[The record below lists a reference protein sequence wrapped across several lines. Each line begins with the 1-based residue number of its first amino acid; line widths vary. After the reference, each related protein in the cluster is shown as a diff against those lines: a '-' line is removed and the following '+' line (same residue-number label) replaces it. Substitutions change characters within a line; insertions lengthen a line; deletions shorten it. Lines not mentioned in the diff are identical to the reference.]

1 MHLSKCLTEGGFKI
15 INGLPKMGKGP
26 MANEEDLKSS
36 NEASLPQPT
45 QAGRIDACMELI
57 SKAMKCLENND
68 KDCVMRKIEE
78 LVKADCHNGRLIGK
92 EVADGVRELVHRLW
106 LRNND
111 EERCELLRMLKS
123 LNVSRTWATRAVH
136 RTIHYLDELLARCG
150 IDWENRTTRN
160 SVIENIE
167 GLLRERFG
175 WSEVKMCEE
184 LWQFVGVNVNEF
196 RKYDIEPC
204 SWLSGLEL
212 LSDLRC
218 PYWLGMAKSDLVVW
232 KHDNKIRLRLS
243 TTNAID
249 AIFFPTLLGAVKKPS
264 LNIEFERGAPSAK
277 YVRKAIALGY
287 YVDLGINKWPWPE
300 LSTDEL
306 EKVLNSFSDE
316 ELAKYVAGEIDGDGT
331 VWYDHEN
338 GYVAVFISACKK
350 CPKRMVLD
358 VLKEVIAE
366 RFGIVGGDGSLRT
379 NDALVFYNR
388 NAVRL
393 LRLIRPFVHHP
404 LRRLRIELI
413 LALYDGRISREV
425 FEKLYK
431 MTEYERGAPDVKR
444 NHALEATTRA
454 TPQTH
459 THGEQAH

>member
-1 MHLSKCLTEGGFKI
+1 MC
-15 INGLPKMGKGP
+15 
-26 MANEEDLKSS
+26 
-36 NEASLPQPT
+36 
-45 QAGRIDACMELI
+45 
-57 SKAMKCLENND
+57 
-68 KDCVMRKIEE
+68 
-78 LVKADCHNGRLIGK
+78 
-92 EVADGVRELVHRLW
+92 RELGPRGQY
-106 LRNND
+106 
-111 EERCELLRMLKS
+111 
-123 LNVSRTWATRAVH
+123 
-136 RTIHYLDELLARCG
+136 IGQFIIYDELLARCD

-184 LWQFVGVNVNEF
+184 LWRFVGVNVNEF

-300 LSTDEL
+300 LSADEL

-331 VWYDHEN
+331 VWYDLKN

-350 CPKRMVLD
+350 CPKRMVLGILRD
-358 VLKEVIAE
+358 IIAK
-366 RFGIVGGDGSLRT
+366 RFGIIGRIYPLNNSDVLM
-379 NDALVFYNR
+379 FYDES
-388 NAVRL
+388 AVRL

-413 LALYDGRISREV
+413 LALHDGKISREA

-431 MTEYERGAPDVKR
+431 MTEYEYKGPDIKR
-444 NHALEATTRA
+444 NHALEALARA
-454 TPQTH
+454 APQTH
-459 THGEQAH
+459 THGESRHKKLHGPPSIN